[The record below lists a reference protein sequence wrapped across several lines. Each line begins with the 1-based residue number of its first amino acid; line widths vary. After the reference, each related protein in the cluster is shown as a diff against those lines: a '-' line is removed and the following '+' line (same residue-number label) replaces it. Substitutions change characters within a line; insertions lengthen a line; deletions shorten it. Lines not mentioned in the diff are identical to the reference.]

1 MVLSSWF
8 SSSKERSVDE
18 LIAAKQYGKA
28 VERLYEEF
36 KQGSRD
42 PRLRLQ
48 LADVLT
54 LSGKGSQAV
63 PILRGLA
70 DDYAREGYAAKAI
83 ATLKKIERIEPG
95 RADVEQKLAGLI
107 EKRRQ
112 ETVSTLSRPAPAL
125 PELGM
130 EEITPVSVASE
141 AAAVVAEEPEEA
153 PRDELLLSLQETL
166 EASSAQ
172 PAGSSPSA
180 AMVASPLF
188 SDFSQDELV
197 AVIRGLELQT
207 FEPGDIIITQG
218 EPGDSLFILTTGTAK
233 AFVREA
239 SGRHRLVRR
248 MSDGAFFG
256 EISILTGEPRTAT
269 VTAATGC
276 DLLELQRSQLDE
288 ITKTR
293 PRVLEV
299 LRQFCEE
306 RTRNR

>member
-1 MVLSSWF
+1 MVLASWF
-8 SSSKERSVDE
+8 SSSKERSIDE
-18 LIAAKQYGKA
+18 LITAKQYGKA
-28 VERLYEEF
+28 VERLHEEF

-42 PRLRLQ
+42 PRLRLK

-54 LSGKGSQAV
+54 LSGKGTQAV
-63 PILRGLA
+63 PILKGLA

-107 EKRRQ
+107 EKKRQ
-112 ETVSTLSRPAPAL
+112 ETVSTMSRPAPPL

-130 EEITPVSVASE
+130 EEITPVSVEPA
-141 AAAVVAEEPEEA
+141 APAAVEEPAEA
-153 PRDELLLSLQETL
+153 PKDELLVSLQETL
-166 EASSAQ
+166 AASSGQAS
-172 PAGSSPSA
+172 GSPSA

-188 SDFSQDELV
+188 SDFSQEELV

-233 AFVREA
+233 AFLREA

-269 VTAATGC
+269 VTAATEC

-288 ITKTR
+288 ITKTH
-293 PRVLEV
+293 PRVLSV

>member
-28 VERLYEEF
+28 VERLYQEF

-112 ETVSTLSRPAPAL
+112 ETVSTLSRQAPAL

-130 EEITPVSVASE
+130 EEITPVSVAPE
-141 AAAVVAEEPEEA
+141 AAAVAAEEPEEA

-172 PAGSSPSA
+172 PAGAPPSA